1 MSKRGFRSHKISP
14 LTFKTLRYYV
24 LQELEDAE
32 REQNFA
38 EAAKINS
45 VLASEALNRAEAM
58 LDYWMQQQ
66 DPSTRLFPGYVY
78 VDIKFWDYRNVAAD
92 LFPFLIIAAH
102 FIDDEAYAKL
112 LETLEKEKSLS
123 QPFALPQ
130 TVLLGSGTLID
141 EGLKEQIF
149 GAAEYIK
156 DGLVPITER
165 LGRGPWLD
173 RMEELMSRIWAV
185 APVQTSYGA
194 IPSDLAEPN
203 GDLLQGLC
211 RLYSATG
218 KKIYLEWAERTRG
231 CVPS

>member
-1 MSKRGFRSHKISP
+1 M
-14 LTFKTLRYYV
+14 
-24 LQELEDAE
+24 QQ

-45 VLASEALNRAEAM
+45 VLASEAFNRAEAM

-78 VDIKFWDYRNVAAD
+78 AGIKFWDYRNVAAD

-102 FIDDEAYAKL
+102 FIDDQAYAKL
-112 LETLEKEKSLS
+112 LETLESETSLS

-130 TVLLGSGTLID
+130 TVLLGKGTLVD

-173 RMEELMSRIWAV
+173 RMENLMSRIWAV

-218 KKIYLEWAERTRG
+218 KKKYLEWAERLGDVYLLEILPRSGFLPPKKWDFKTG
-231 CVPS
+231 NFAYK